1 MPIATFIACGLSLL
15 PVLLFLCGLQ
25 LLDTFK
31 LVSMRRVLRTMGIG
45 CGMAVLCYALNAAIL
60 NATHM
65 PLAAW
70 ARTGAPVLEEA
81 AKALYVWY
89 LIRTRRIG
97 FMVDAAICG
106 FAVGAGFALVENLVY
121 VLGLPGVGLATYAV
135 RGFGTAVMH
144 GGATAIFGI
153 VTINRAL
160 RQATAWRVPREG
172 LGIAILIH
180 LLYNQTLW
188 PPPIAAAVFLL
199 ALPVILAFVFWRSEK
214 GLEKWI
220 GSKLDKDMD
229 LLQMIATDTF
239 AGSPAGLYLRSLEK
253 TFPPQLLGD
262 MLCYLHLS
270 AELSARAKGALLLRE
285 MGFPVPADAELAGQ
299 LKELAFLE
307 AGIGRAG
314 KLALTPLVGAGHL
327 EVWEIIQLSEG

>member
-1 MPIATFIACGLSLL
+1 VGACVLSFL
-15 PVLLFLCGLQ
+15 PVVIFLCGLQ

-31 LVSMRRVLRTMGIG
+31 LVSMRRVLRTLGIG
-45 CGMAVLCYALNAAIL
+45 CGIAVLCYALNTATL
-60 NATHM
+60 DATHV

-70 ARTGAPVLEEA
+70 ARTGAPILEET
-81 AKALYVWY
+81 AKAFYVWC

-121 VLGLPGVGLATYAV
+121 FISLSDVGWATYAV

-160 RQATAWRVPREG
+160 RQATGWRVPTLG
-172 LGIAILIH
+172 LGMAILIH

-188 PPPIAAAVFLL
+188 PPVIAAAAFLL
-199 ALPVILAFVFWRSEK
+199 ALPAILAFVFWRSEE

-220 GSKLDKDMD
+220 GSKLDKDID
-229 LLQMIATDTF
+229 LLQMIGTEKF

-253 TFPPQLLGD
+253 TFPPELLGD

-270 AELSARAKGALLLRE
+270 AELSARAKGVLLLRE

-299 LKELAFLE
+299 LKEMAFLE
-307 AGIGRAG
+307 VSIGRAG

-327 EVWEIIQLSEG
+327 EVWEILQLSDG